1 MRPGACTARG
11 PRRGV
16 PGASTTER
24 LHGTVAR
31 DAEDRGL
38 ADPSDEGAR
47 AVRDAGKGDDARGIH
62 DARIHDARI
71 QDVTQLPAPWT
82 RAMRQ
87 RQRERRQERTPPA
100 PKRMKTMRGLMARA
114 AERPRT
120 RGLQPPEPPLLLTAQ
135 VASDPDTDEDVLWH
149 IAEHAPELRR
159 WLIANTA
166 ASAELLEYV
175 SQVGGPGV
183 TRGFEVLF
191 ESLEE

>member
-1 MRPGACTARG
+1 
-11 PRRGV
+11 
-16 PGASTTER
+16 
-24 LHGTVAR
+24 
-31 DAEDRGL
+31 
-38 ADPSDEGAR
+38 
-47 AVRDAGKGDDARGIH
+47 
-62 DARIHDARI
+62 
-71 QDVTQLPAPWT
+71 
-82 RAMRQ
+82 
-87 RQRERRQERTPPA
+87 
-100 PKRMKTMRGLMARA
+100 MRGLMARA
-114 AERPRT
+114 AERPRP